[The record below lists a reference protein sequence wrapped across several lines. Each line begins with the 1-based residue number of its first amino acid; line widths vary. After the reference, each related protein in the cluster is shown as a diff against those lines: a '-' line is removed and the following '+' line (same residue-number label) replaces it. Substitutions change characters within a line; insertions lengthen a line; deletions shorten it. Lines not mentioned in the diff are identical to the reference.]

1 MICARTPRE
10 GPISKF
16 LTQYTNSPGSPV
28 PCNVARGEQA
38 SGTQDSGLR
47 LWSFSSRASFNLI
60 CTLQR
65 VTKRK
70 LAPGVTE
77 APQACTGSQPGAITG
92 LRVATGR
99 QSRSA
104 EAQPAL
110 GSSSASLTSSRGRLG
125 RPPAGRPWGE
135 EVEGPGAGAARARF
149 TSSALRRRARVR
161 RPVRVRALSGAP
173 LLRVHDQQHVDG
185 HSVAVLLQLHGAP
198 RSGRCAAAAREPA
211 CAANGPCAPLPCA
224 GDREGAGEG
233 APRRPAAA
241 LRFADS
247 AKLAIRARPGGRYP
261 YEAAL
266 SHL

>member
-1 MICARTPRE
+1 MGAFHTVHAFYCWKLGEGSRSEAMICARTPRGVG
-10 GPISKF
+10 GPSQS

-38 SGTQDSGLR
+38 SGTQHSGLK
-47 LWSFSSRASFNLI
+47 LWSFSSRASSNLI

-70 LAPGVTE
+70 RAPGVTE

-110 GSSSASLTSSRGRLG
+110 GSRSASMASFRGRLG

-135 EVEGPGAGAARARF
+135 EVEGPGAGAGP
-149 TSSALRRRARVR
+149 SAVM
-161 RPVRVRALSGAP
+161 
-173 LLRVHDQQHVDG
+173 
-185 HSVAVLLQLHGAP
+185 
-198 RSGRCAAAAREPA
+198 
-211 CAANGPCAPLPCA
+211 
-224 GDREGAGEG
+224 
-233 APRRPAAA
+233 
-241 LRFADS
+241 
-247 AKLAIRARPGGRYP
+247 PG
-261 YEAAL
+261 
-266 SHL
+266 